1 MGLDFARGP
10 GIFPNSR
17 IRSVLTQSHTEPL
30 SEGEDH
36 HHLMVGGA
44 RLAERQVVILE
55 AAGSNPVTHPKFGDS
70 FIRP

>member
-1 MGLDFARGP
+1 M
-10 GIFPNSR
+10 
-17 IRSVLTQSHTEPL
+17 LTQSHTEPL

-44 RLAERQVVILE
+44 RLAERQVVTLE